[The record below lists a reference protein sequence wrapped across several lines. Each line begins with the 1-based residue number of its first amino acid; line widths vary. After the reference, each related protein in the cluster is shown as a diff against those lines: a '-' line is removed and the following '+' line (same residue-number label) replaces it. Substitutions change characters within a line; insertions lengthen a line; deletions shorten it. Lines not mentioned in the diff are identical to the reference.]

1 MVEPVNIT
9 MVTYNRLDF
18 TRQSIDS
25 IVKTAGYPYR
35 LTVVDNASHDG
46 TVPLLGELHSQ
57 GIVDHLTLNERNLG
71 VAFAANQG
79 WAAGGKA
86 HYVKID
92 NDIVFRKDGWLARL
106 VEACDR
112 LPDVGAVGFSFEAN
126 SYPAETIV
134 GLRLRPKQGNI
145 GGACLMI
152 PERVHLR
159 VGYWCEDY
167 FPYGEEDYD
176 MYVRLRQL
184 GLRSYYME
192 DEDVGLHLPE
202 GKASPFVA
210 TTTNSVFDEGDQ
222 AYRLEKD
229 RWRALHAGPR
239 GLRRVNER
247 LYSKGLRPLYVDRGP
262 YRPSVRA
269 RLYVL
274 LRYRLLDPWRRPV
287 LRGADPFQTDD
298 APAPTRD

>member
-18 TRQSIDS
+18 TRQSIAS
-25 IVKTAGYPYR
+25 IAKTAGYPYR

-46 TVPLLGELHSQ
+46 TVPLLGELDSQ
-57 GIVDHLTLNERNLG
+57 GIVDHLILNERNRG

-86 HYVKID
+86 HYLKID
-92 NDIVFRKDGWLARL
+92 NDIVFLKDGWLASL

-152 PERVHLR
+152 PERVHLPVR
-159 VGYWCEDY
+159 G
-167 FPYGEEDYD
+167 G
-176 MYVRLRQL
+176 RLRH
-184 GLRSYYME
+184 
-192 DEDVGLHLPE
+192 V
-202 GKASPFVA
+202 
-210 TTTNSVFDEGDQ
+210 
-222 AYRLEKD
+222 
-229 RWRALHAGPR
+229 
-239 GLRRVNER
+239 
-247 LYSKGLRPLYVDRGP
+247 RP
-262 YRPSVRA
+262 
-269 RLYVL
+269 
-274 LRYRLLDPWRRPV
+274 
-287 LRGADPFQTDD
+287 
-298 APAPTRD
+298 APAARAAFLLHGGRGRWPPPSRGQGEPVRSNHHEQCVR